1 MQKNTNNKNY
11 FNMTT
16 EQIVHISDN
25 VLVFLSICVVLTFIY
40 RLAKDK
46 GGNDE

>member
-1 MQKNTNNKNY
+1 
-11 FNMTT
+11 MTT

-25 VLVFLSICVVLTFIY
+25 ILLFLSICVLATFIY

-46 GGNDE
+46 DGQ

>member
-1 MQKNTNNKNY
+1 
-11 FNMTT
+11 MTT

-25 VLVFLSICVVLTFIY
+25 ILVFLSVCVVLTFIY

-46 GGNDE
+46 SNDGE

>member
-1 MQKNTNNKNY
+1 
-11 FNMTT
+11 MTT

-25 VLVFLSICVVLTFIY
+25 VLVFLSICVIVTFLY

-46 GGNDE
+46 GGDDVR

>member
-1 MQKNTNNKNY
+1 MQNNINNKNY
-11 FNMTT
+11 FSMTT

-25 VLVFLSICVVLTFIY
+25 VLLFLSICVFVTFIY

-46 GGNDE
+46 EGQ